1 MQVRAYSDGSPKVVL
16 HGNVNYDRK
25 ISRQFPEIFMRKRLW
40 LAAMALL
47 LIAAPARAQSL
58 TLFFNNANL
67 VPLAKSPQLRILA
80 AQPANKMPQADVNAF
95 DDFYLI
101 NGPGK
106 LKVHFN
112 GQLRNLGMKALPYW
126 AGNTPYS
133 NHDIFFDLQVGFGLV
148 KTHFNIPNALAGN
161 VTVYKTTNTNEI
173 VYSYAVSLSR
183 TVCQQYLFT
192 PATGGFQRGMQA
204 SCYWSL

>member
-1 MQVRAYSDGSPKVVL
+1 
-16 HGNVNYDRK
+16 
-25 ISRQFPEIFMRKRLW
+25 MRRRLW

-47 LIAAPARAQSL
+47 LTAAPARAQSL

-67 VPLAKSPQLRILA
+67 VPVAKSPLLHILA
-80 AQPANKMPQADVNAF
+80 AQPSSKMPQADVNAF

-112 GQLRNLGMKALPYW
+112 AQLRNLGVKFLPYW

-133 NHDIFFDLQVGFGLV
+133 NHDIVFDLQVGFTLV
-148 KTHFNIPNALAGN
+148 KAHFNIPNALAGN
-161 VTVYKTTNTNEI
+161 VTVYKTINTNEI
-173 VYSYAVSLSR
+173 VYSYAVSVSPSLCR
-183 TVCQQYLFT
+183 QYLFT
-192 PATGGFQRGMQA
+192 PSTGGFQRGVQA

>member
-1 MQVRAYSDGSPKVVL
+1 VV
-16 HGNVNYDRK
+16 HGNINYDPK
-25 ISRQFPEIFMRKRLW
+25 IDRQSPEFFMRKRLW
-40 LAAMALL
+40 LVALALL
-47 LIAAPARAQSL
+47 LTAAPARAQSL

-80 AQPANKMPQADVNAF
+80 GQPANKMPQADVNAF

-112 GQLRNLGMKALPYW
+112 AQLRNLGMKALPYW
-126 AGNTPYS
+126 AGNSPYS
-133 NHDIFFDLQVGFGLV
+133 NHDIFFDLQVGFTLV
-148 KTHFNIPNALAGN
+148 KAHFNIPNALAGN

-173 VYSYAVSLSR
+173 VYSYAVSVSR